1 METERIYKAIALID
15 SSCSSIV
22 GGFHRVPARQRR
34 AHSTRVCAGN
44 VVPFFFLLL
53 ALPLD
58 LFVVQAGNQ
67 AAYTRRSIH
76 R

>member
-44 VVPFFFLLL
+44 VVPFFFPSLGP
-53 ALPLD
+53 A
-58 LFVVQAGNQ
+58 
-67 AAYTRRSIH
+67 S
-76 R
+76 